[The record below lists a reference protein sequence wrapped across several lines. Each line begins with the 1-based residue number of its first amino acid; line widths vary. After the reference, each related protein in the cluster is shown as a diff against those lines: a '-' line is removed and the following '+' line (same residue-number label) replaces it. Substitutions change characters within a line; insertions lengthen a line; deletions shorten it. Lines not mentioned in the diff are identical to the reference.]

1 VALNKVKFLMC
12 CVSPF
17 ERAEKKIEES
27 WMSSFNPKNSFS
39 IRFFVFAAL
48 VALLSLP
55 AYAGSDWVVDD
66 QVKFKIKVPRNYQRS
81 RMVEGTDVVH
91 AFLSPDQNVAVRV
104 RAIAING
111 SLPVDTLIQI
121 FEQNIIKGAQR
132 LLIDNYKLNSLTGKI
147 CGYKWAFNNVPVGLA
162 VFYTVQNNFAYVV
175 WSIVPQNIYKQR
187 TAEGDAIINT
197 FALLQTPSHQNT
209 SGLADTLTRKPQNK
223 PVKTAKPSKSSH
235 SHASGHSSAKIFD
248 LVSDDAKIT
257 HRVPNGFKLV
267 EKEEGQS
274 IWKNSTNIKMV
285 VQTIIKQG
293 SFESFVDGLIADIK
307 DNGASVLSN
316 MYTVENGLKVANYSY
331 KYGDNYFSYGA
342 TSGSGVNYMV
352 GFVGTMAQKSVID
365 NYSEEANLSLKA
377 VK

>member
-1 VALNKVKFLMC
+1 
-12 CVSPF
+12 
-17 ERAEKKIEES
+17 
-27 WMSSFNPKNSFS
+27 MSSFNPKLSFS
-39 IRFFVFAAL
+39 IRYFVLAAL

-55 AYAGSDWVVDD
+55 AFAGSDWVIDD
-66 QVKFKIKVPRNYQRS
+66 QVKFKIKIPKNYQRS

-132 LLIDNYKLNSLTGKI
+132 LLIDNYKLNQLSGKI

-209 SGLADTLTRKPQNK
+209 SGLAGTLTRKPQNK

-235 SHASGHSSAKIFD
+235 SHASAHSSAKFFD

-293 SFESFVDGLIADIK
+293 SFESFVDGLVADIK
-307 DNGASVLSN
+307 DNGATVLSN

-342 TSGSGVNYMV
+342 TSGTGVNYMV
-352 GFVGTMAQKSVID
+352 GFVGTMSQKSVID